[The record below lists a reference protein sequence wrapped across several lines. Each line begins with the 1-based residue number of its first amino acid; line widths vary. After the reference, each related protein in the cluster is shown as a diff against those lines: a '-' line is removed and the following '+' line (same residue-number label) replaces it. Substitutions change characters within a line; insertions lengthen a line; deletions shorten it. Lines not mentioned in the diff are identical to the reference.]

1 MFNKKNK
8 KKTMKKLYMK
18 PVLQVTVIEFA
29 SLMLVAS
36 TPNAVINV
44 EGSVNADE
52 IESRSSYSAWGDDDD

>member
-29 SLMLVAS
+29 SPMLVGS
-36 TPNAVINV
+36 NPNAVINV

>member
-29 SLMLVAS
+29 SPMLAGS
-36 TPNAVINV
+36 NPNAVIV
-44 EGSVNADE
+44 EGSVDAAE
-52 IESRSSYSAWGDDDD
+52 VESRSSFSAWGDDDD